1 MKFTKT
7 KLIASAIIGL
17 AGISTFAV
25 FQANAEDRTW
35 GPDRTTYTWENPAY
49 EPTFNS
55 ITDNPTIGDERNF
68 VRVREY
74 GTNNTYSDNV
84 NIEAGKTYEVYVY
97 YHNNAGADTNADGSG
112 VANNVRLRMEAPEAV
127 DAGEA
132 AVIKG
137 FISSTNSNPSEV
149 WDTAFLHTDEI
160 VYLRYVDGSAVIHN
174 GGSSNGKTLSDSA
187 LWDDQGVF
195 LAYYDNAWGVVP
207 GCNEYAGYVTF
218 QIKADQPGFYMEK
231 TGKVTGSD
239 SDYDQYISAK
249 PGDTLD
255 FKIRY
260 HNTGT
265 TIQNS
270 VVLYDELGNGL
281 TAVPGTTHL
290 ATPTSEGAESSE
302 ALFGDGL
309 NIGDY
314 AADQEATATYQVKVE
329 DDMDKFPCGDTTV
342 YNLAGA
348 STANGTIHDKVKVTV
363 TRDCGPGTP
372 SELPNTGPVE
382 IVMAAII
389 IAGIGGGGY
398 YLYRTRKALKTV
410 EGNISHEQTSMEDNS
425 PKDRTGEEKAAG
437 TTSPEDTSSQKPG
450 DMV

>member
-7 KLIASAIIGL
+7 KLIASAILSL
-17 AGISTFAV
+17 AAIPTLANLPTHAV
-25 FQANAEDRTW
+25 ETW
-35 GPDRTTYTWENPAY
+35 GPERTTYTWDNPAY
-49 EPTFNS
+49 SPTFNS
-55 ITDNPTIGDERNF
+55 ITDNPSIGDERNF

-74 GTNNTYSDNV
+74 GTNDTYSDNV
-84 NIEAGKTYEVYVY
+84 DIEPGKTYEVYVY

-112 VANNVRLRMEAPEAV
+112 VASNTRLRMEAPEAV

-137 FISSTNSNPSEV
+137 IISATDATPSEV

-187 LWDDQGVF
+187 LWDSQGVF
-195 LAYYDNAWGVVP
+195 LAYDDRYWGIIP

-218 QIKADQPGFYMEK
+218 QIKVDQPGFYMEK
-231 TGKVTGSD
+231 TGKVTGSNN
-239 SDYDQYISAK
+239 DYDQYISAK

-265 TIQNS
+265 TIQNG
-270 VVLYDELGNGL
+270 VVLYDKLGDGL
-281 TAVPGTTHL
+281 TAVPGTTYL

-302 ALFGDGL
+302 GLFGDGL

-314 AADQEATATYQVKVE
+314 ASGQEAVATYKVKIE
-329 DDMDKFPCGDTTV
+329 DDMAKFPCGETVV

-348 STANGTIHDKVKVTV
+348 ATANGTIHDKVKITV
-363 TRDCGPGTP
+363 ARNCGSSDTPGTAPGTP

-382 IVMAAII
+382 IILAIVVI
-389 IAGIGGGGY
+389 LGICGGGY
-398 YLYRTRKALKTV
+398 YFYRTKKTLKIVEKDVKSASDDKKAEDKT
-410 EGNISHEQTSMEDNS
+410 EN
-425 PKDRTGEEKAAG
+425 K
-437 TTSPEDTSSQKPG
+437 PEDKGADSTRG
-450 DMV
+450 

>member
-1 MKFTKT
+1 MKFTKI
-7 KLIASAIIGL
+7 KLTASVIL
-17 AGISTFAV
+17 ALVGVVTLTNY
-25 FQANAEDRTW
+25 QANAENATW
-35 GPDRTTYTWENPAY
+35 GPERTTYTWDNPAY

-55 ITDNPTIGDERNF
+55 MADNPTIGDERNF

-74 GTNNTYSDNV
+74 GTGDTYSDNV
-84 NIEAGKTYEVYVY
+84 DIEAGKTYEVYVY
-97 YHNNAGADTNADGSG
+97 YHNNAGGDTNSDGSG
-112 VANNVRLRMEAPEAV
+112 IANNVRLRMEAPEAV

-137 FISSTNSNPSEV
+137 IISATNSNPSEV

-174 GGSSNGKTLSDSA
+174 GGSSNGKVLSDAA

-195 LAYYDNAWGVVP
+195 LAYYDNYWGVIP

-218 QIKADQPGFYMEK
+218 QIKVDQPGFYMEK

-239 SDYDQYISAK
+239 NDYSQYISAK

-265 TIQNS
+265 TIQNG
-270 VVLYDELGNGL
+270 VVLYDKLGDGL
-281 TAVPGTTHL
+281 VSIPGSTYL
-290 ATPTSEGAESSE
+290 ATPTSEGNESSE
-302 ALFGDGL
+302 GLFGDGL

-314 AADQEATATYQVKVE
+314 ASDQQAIATYQVKVE
-329 DDMDKFPCGDTTV
+329 DDMDKFPCGDTVV

-348 STANGTIHDKVKVTV
+348 STANGTIHDKVKITV
-363 TRDCGPGTP
+363 TRSCEPDTPGTP
-372 SELPNTGPVE
+372 DELPNTGPLE
-382 IVMAAII
+382 IIMAII
-389 IAGIGGGGY
+389 VIIGIGGAGY
-398 YLYRTRKALKTV
+398 YFYRTKKTLKTAENEV
-410 EGNISHEQTSMEDNS
+410 TGKDEQIAKESKELEDKTEKTTEG
-425 PKDRTGEEKAAG
+425 
-437 TTSPEDTSSQKPG
+437 SSQKPS